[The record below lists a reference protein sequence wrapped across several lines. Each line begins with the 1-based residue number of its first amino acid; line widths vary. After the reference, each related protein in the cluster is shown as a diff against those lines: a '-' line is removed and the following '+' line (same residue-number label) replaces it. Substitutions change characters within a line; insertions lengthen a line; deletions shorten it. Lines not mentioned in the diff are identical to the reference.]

1 VPADPS
7 DSTPERRPYVG
18 VLFEC
23 CGVYGRVYRNR
34 EGTAYVGWCP
44 RCAKKVTLRV
54 GPGGSNARFFR
65 AG

>member
-1 VPADPS
+1 MPTDGNEAENAS
-7 DSTPERRPYVG
+7 RPYVG

-44 RCAKKVTLRV
+44 RCAKKISLRV
-54 GPGGSNARFFR
+54 GPGGSDARFFR